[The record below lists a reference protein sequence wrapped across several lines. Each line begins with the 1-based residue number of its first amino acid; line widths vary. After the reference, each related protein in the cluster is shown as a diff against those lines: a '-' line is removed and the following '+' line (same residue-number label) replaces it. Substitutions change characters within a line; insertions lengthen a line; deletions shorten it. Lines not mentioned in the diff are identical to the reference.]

1 MVQMRV
7 RVSVRNLVEFVL
19 MSGSIEMGAG
29 GAHILEEG
37 TKTHQRL
44 QLNREDGYQKEVTL
58 SQEFERNGFA
68 VTIHGR
74 CDGIISSEK
83 GIAIEEI
90 KSTSRS
96 LPTIR
101 EEDHPTY
108 WAQAKVYA
116 YIYALQ
122 KQLAEIDIHLVYA
135 SRQNTE
141 TITFQKSYTK
151 QELGLFIE
159 DLLEDYLQF
168 QEILFTQR
176 TNRQASIPQLPFPFP
191 KYRNGQRDLLKA
203 VYKTI
208 AEKKRLFAK
217 ASTGIGKTISTI
229 FPTIKAVGEGKAD
242 RILYITAKT
251 ITRQVAEEAFQ
262 LLNTNGLVWRTV
274 TITAK
279 EKVCFQEEVN
289 CSKEHCPFAEGYYDR
304 LKVGLRDI
312 LMSEQMV
319 DRTSIEYY
327 AKKHQLCPFEFSLD
341 VALHADAVICDYN
354 YFFDPKVKMQRWSEH
369 HKDTVLLIDEA
380 HNLVDRARGMFSAS
394 ISKSAFL
401 EARRLLKGKNQQV
414 YEKVKAVNDLLLQW
428 KKECIEKDQFNF
440 LEVPPHVVEA
450 VEEFVVLGDRWLS
463 APGNFLEN
471 YYSSVKELFYEAQ
484 AFSRVAKVYDDH
496 FRTMVTVSKSE
507 VQVKLLCLDPS
518 RLIRS
523 ATKKTKATIFF
534 SATLH
539 PLGYFQTVLGGEEM
553 DYFQEIP
560 SPFDEKRVE
569 VFVSPVSTK
578 YKDRQASIEK
588 IITVLREAL
597 HGRTGNYLVFFPSYE
612 YLSQVL
618 EHYEEIAITDDIELL
633 IQAQIMS
640 EKEREHFLEKFQPN
654 TTGVR
659 IGFAV
664 LGGIF
669 AEGVDLRGD
678 RLNGVC
684 IIGVGLPKISEEQDI
699 IKQHYSAQGY
709 NGFDFAYVY
718 PGMNKVHQ
726 AGGRLIRSEEDEGV
740 IILIDD
746 RYLLAKYQNLLPNEW
761 RKFTLKNPQK

>member
-1 MVQMRV
+1 MGDIRV
-7 RVSVRNLVEFVL
+7 RVSVRNLVEFVM
-19 MSGSIEMGAG
+19 MSGSIELGAG

-44 QLNREDGYQKEVTL
+44 QSNREEGYQKEVTL

-68 VTIHGR
+68 VTVHGR
-74 CDGIISSEK
+74 CDGIISNENE
-83 GIAIEEI
+83 IAIEEI
-90 KSTSRS
+90 KSTSRPLS
-96 LPTIR
+96 TIH

-116 YIYALQ
+116 YIFAFQ
-122 KQLAEIDIHLVYA
+122 NQLEQIDIHLVYA

-141 TITFQKSYTK
+141 SVTFQKSFSK
-151 QELGLFIE
+151 QELDHFIE

-176 TNRQASIPQLPFPFP
+176 RNRQTSIPELSFPFP

-208 AEKKRLFAK
+208 SEKKRLFAK

-229 FPTIKAVGEGKAD
+229 FPTVKAVGEKKAD
-242 RILYITAKT
+242 RILYVTAKT

-262 LLNTNGLVWRTV
+262 LLNANGLVWRTV

-289 CSKEHCPFAEGYYDR
+289 CSKEHCPFANGYYDR
-304 LKVGLRDI
+304 LKEGLKNI
-312 LMSEQMV
+312 LTHEQMV
-319 DRTSIEYY
+319 ERTTVEFY

-354 YFFDPKVKMQRWSEH
+354 YFFDPRVKMQRWSEH

-401 EARRLLKGKNQQV
+401 DASRLLKGKNPEL
-414 YEKVKAVNDLLLQW
+414 YEKTKAVNASFLQL
-428 KKECIEKDQFNF
+428 KKECMEKDQFDF
-440 LEVPPHVVEA
+440 FELPVHVVE
-450 VEEFVVLGDRWLS
+450 VSEEFLEFSDRWLS
-463 APGNFLEN
+463 VPGNYLED
-471 YYSSVKELFYEAQ
+471 YYSSIKDLFYEVQ
-484 AFSRVAKVYDDH
+484 AFCRVSKVYDDH
-496 FRTMVTVSKSE
+496 FRTVVTVNKSE

-539 PLGYFQTVLGGEEM
+539 PLGYFQTVLGGEEI
-553 DYFQEIP
+553 DYFQDIP
-560 SPFDEKRVE
+560 SPFDEKKVD
-569 VFVSPVSTK
+569 VLVSPISTK
-578 YKDRQASIEK
+578 YKDRQDSIEK
-588 IITVLREAL
+588 IITVLREEL
-597 HGRTGNYLVFFPSYE
+597 HGRRGNFLVFFPSYE

-618 EHYEEIAITDDIELL
+618 EHYEEIAIRDDIELL
-633 IQAQIMS
+633 VQAQMMS
-640 EKEREHFLEKFQPN
+640 EEEREMFLEKFQPN
-654 TTGVR
+654 ATGVR

-684 IIGVGLPKISEEQDI
+684 IIGVGLPKITEEQDI

-740 IILIDD
+740 IFLIDD
-746 RYLLAKYQNLLPNEW
+746 RYLSAKYRNLLPSEW
-761 RKFTLKNPQK
+761 RNFKLKG